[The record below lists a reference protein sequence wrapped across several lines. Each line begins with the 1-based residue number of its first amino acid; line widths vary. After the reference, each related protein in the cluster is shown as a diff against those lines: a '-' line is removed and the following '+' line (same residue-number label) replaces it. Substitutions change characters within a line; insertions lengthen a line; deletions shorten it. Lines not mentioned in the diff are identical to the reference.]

1 MNQTLSF
8 MLACCLTAC
17 ASNPNNKN
25 NTIVQSGNVDSVTN
39 LFTGDSTVYHHAND
53 TTNADVATY
62 FVVIADTS
70 QDYTVLQKKM
80 FELNKNLSIPI
91 DTMGRYYNKAK
102 NLIVLP
108 KNAEDKIY
116 AGQYVP
122 RRFPSHNFS
131 LEYLNIY
138 QSRAGAKTIALVTGI
153 YEKEKTAD
161 SAMTILSKTENKVF
175 KVKSEMYVGCI
186 H

>member
-1 MNQTLSF
+1 MKRNICIFLV
-8 MLACCLTAC
+8 CLFTAC
-17 ASNPNNKN
+17 VSNTNKKN
-25 NTIVQSGNVDSVTN
+25 NTVVQSGNIDSTTN
-39 LFTGDSTVYHHAND
+39 LFTGDSTVYHHADD
-53 TTNADVATY
+53 TTNADIATY
-62 FVVIADTS
+62 FVLIADTS

-102 NLIVLP
+102 NLIALP

-122 RRFPSHNFS
+122 RRFPSHNLS

-161 SAMTILSKTENKVF
+161 SAVALLSKTENKVF